1 MNFKKNIKGPKIEP
15 CDISNEM
22 YTNQSVHVRK
32 LMLDQ
37 KKRYQKNVI
46 ISVDLT
52 INEELKKL
60 SSNSYDFFFIIIS
73 SALTR
78 INIFVK
84 LQSYFFLTMYSLA

>member
-15 CDISNEM
+15 CGIFNEM

-37 KKRYQKNVI
+37 KKRYQKKVI

-52 INEELKKL
+52 INEELKKIVIKFIR
-60 SSNSYDFFFIIIS
+60 FFFYY
-73 SALTR
+73 
-78 INIFVK
+78 
-84 LQSYFFLTMYSLA
+84 YFFCVDTD